1 MYVDLHRAP
10 CRTPNLHSCLL
21 SNTRASLIVDDACA
35 AILSHASSQQ
45 LWAVCSRMGQEYD
58 KVPGGS
64 LCSWS
69 DSVLRTTS
77 LPCLEA
83 CPSATGALDISIPSS
98 STSSGSLAV
107 WYRPLSSSVV
117 VLYGPDA
124 PPYKHGTRN
133 I

>member
-1 MYVDLHRAP
+1 MG
-10 CRTPNLHSCLL
+10 CLQL
-21 SNTRASLIVDDACA
+21 GGSEDDEA
-35 AILSHASSQQ
+35 
-45 LWAVCSRMGQEYD
+45 
-58 KVPGGS
+58 PGGS

-124 PPYKHGTRN
+124 PPYDHGTRN
-133 I
+133 MLVSCRRPALHSAL